1 MSRFHVQWPFLTETK
16 RWSKTQILGK
26 TASIAVKW
34 SYTKLLLLFKFFRFF
49 LISFH
54 ISFRFV
60 FVSCWTSSFVLPYPN
75 HFLSILY
82 VKATLWVITL
92 FLDPPSIL
100 SDFLAQGKNRQIA
113 HLLLPLLPLKTRVT
127 IEYLPSKFTINSN
140 CTQLKNHLNLRWSF
154 FYIVTVLKIAPLPFC
169 GIFLLLLSYLTSPFF
184 VYFVQK
190 FLSD

>member
-1 MSRFHVQWPFLTETK
+1 MQLSEV
-16 RWSKTQILGK
+16 TQN
-26 TASIAVKW
+26 
-34 SYTKLLLLFKFFRFF
+34 FFF
-49 LISFH
+49 
-54 ISFRFV
+54 
-60 FVSCWTSSFVLPYPN
+60 CSSFFDSSSLAFISHLDLYLLAVEQA
-75 HFLSILY
+75 HLSYHTRTIFSQFYMLR
-82 VKATLWVITL
+82 VITL

-100 SDFLAQGKNRQIA
+100 SDFLAQGRNRQIA